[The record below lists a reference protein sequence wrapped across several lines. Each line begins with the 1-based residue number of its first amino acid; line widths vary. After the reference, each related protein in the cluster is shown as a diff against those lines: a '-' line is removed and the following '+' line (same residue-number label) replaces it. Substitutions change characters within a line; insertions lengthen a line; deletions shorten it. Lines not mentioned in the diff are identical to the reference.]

1 MILFPHISP
10 LSGNVEVWKFEE
22 IERYTDPGIY
32 VFWGKDKALKDDF
45 EERHSY
51 EYQDLPLYI
60 GRADN
65 LAERVMDH
73 IKGKTHT
80 KHFCGYFYTVDLF
93 DLSQFEAKDHRSTF
107 DLETDVEFKKIMDD
121 NQLTARAM
129 SDLYELYFIMSKLP
143 LFNGKSNH
151 FTSKDLIKLFF
162 KDNHHK
168 TLHRREWAKYAVYEK
183 LIKCISAEKG
193 YIKEDV
199 NAKDVFDKHNIKLE
213 LWYKE
218 DDFIGKIASRWSLKK
233 DSDKA
238 KELEKII
245 KRQIKD
251 RELDKLTIDYTGKTV
266 KVSFESVIFY
276 EQIYSKEDFK
286 NDYRALGKVW
296 K

>member
-1 MILFPHISP
+1 MPHISP
-10 LSGNVEVWKFEE
+10 ISGNVKVWNFEE
-22 IERYTDPGIY
+22 IENYTGPGVY
-32 VFWGKDKALKDDF
+32 VFWGKDKAQNNRFKD
-45 EERHSY
+45 RHSY
-51 EYQDLPLYI
+51 EHQDLPLYI
-60 GRADN
+60 GKADN

-80 KHFCGYFYTVDLF
+80 KHFCGYFYAVDLF
-93 DLSQFEAKDHRSTF
+93 ELSQFEAKDHQSAF
-107 DLETDVEFKKIMDD
+107 ELESDVEFKKIMDD
-121 NQLTARAM
+121 NQLTAKAM

-162 KDNHHK
+162 EDNLHK
-168 TLHRREWAKYAVYEK
+168 TLHRREWAKYEVYEK
-183 LIKCISAEKG
+183 LVRYINKKEG
-193 YIKEDV
+193 YIKKEV
-199 NAKDVFDKHNIKLE
+199 NAKDVFDAHGIKLD

-218 DDFIGKIASRWSLKK
+218 EDFIRKIASRWKLKRG
-233 DSDKA
+233 SDKV

-251 RELDKLTIDYTGKTV
+251 GELDKLTIDYTGKTV

-286 NDYRALGKVW
+286 NDYIDLGKVW